1 MAIENDYDSIYLNSN
16 SFESGLYA
24 AGSLIELMEAVINN
38 KVKNAFAIIR
48 PPGHHAEADM
58 PMGFCLFNNVAIAT
72 RDSMKRLGVKKTLI
86 VDWYDSQGKLND
98 MLLIIFLRVKG
109 CAFR

>member
-1 MAIENDYDSIYLNSN
+1 MAMENDYDSIYLNAN

-24 AGSLIELMEAVINN
+24 VGSLIELMEAVIQDH
-38 KVKNAFAIIR
+38 VKNAFAIIR

-72 RDSMKRLGVKKTLI
+72 RDAMQRLGVKKTLI
-86 VDWYDSQGKLND
+86 VDW
-98 MLLIIFLRVKG
+98 
-109 CAFR
+109 

>member
-1 MAIENDYDSIYLNSN
+1 MAMENDYDSIYLNSN

-24 AGSLIELMEAVINN
+24 VGSLIELMEAVITD

-58 PMGFCLFNNVAIAT
+58 AMGFCLFNNVAIAT
-72 RDSMKRLGVKKTLI
+72 RDAMKRLKVKKTLI
-86 VDWYDSQGKLND
+86 VDW
-98 MLLIIFLRVKG
+98 
-109 CAFR
+109 

>member
-1 MAIENDYDSIYLNSN
+1 MAMETDFDSIYLNSN

-24 AGSLIELMEAVINN
+24 VGSLINLMEAVISDQ
-38 KVKNAFAIIR
+38 VKNAFAIIR
-48 PPGHHAEADM
+48 PPGHHAESDV

-86 VDWYDSQGKLND
+86 VDW
-98 MLLIIFLRVKG
+98 
-109 CAFR
+109 